1 MSDKNKKHHHNYFD
15 MFVELVDFNCQAAIN
30 LHATFNSYD
39 PSTLKEKMQYLHTI
53 EHAADMRKHE
63 LLRLLAAEFIPPIER
78 EDIVL
83 LANEIDNVTDAIEDV
98 LMRMYMFNLPVVSED
113 AINFSTLIVKCCEA
127 LKRAMEEFRNFKKS
141 TLIHNYI
148 IEVNGLEE
156 EADKLYCESV
166 HRLFSQKDIL
176 PAELFGWSQTFDRLE
191 KCCDSCEHVCTVIE
205 SVIMTNS

>member
-1 MSDKNKKHHHNYFD
+1 MADTKKKNHNNYFD

-30 LHATFNSYD
+30 LHATLNNYD
-39 PSTLKEKMQYLHTI
+39 VDSLKEKMEFLHKI
-53 EHAADMRKHE
+53 EHGADMRKHE

-78 EDIVL
+78 DDIVS

-98 LMRMYMFNLPVVSED
+98 LMRMYMFNLPSIRED
-113 AINFSTLIVKCCEA
+113 ALNFSTLIVKCCES

-156 EADKLYCESV
+156 EADTLYCESV
-166 HRLFSQKDIL
+166 HRLFSEKDL
-176 PAELFGWSQTFDRLE
+176 NPVEVFGWSQTFDRLE
-191 KCCDSCEHVCTVIE
+191 KCCDSCEHVCTVVE
-205 SVIMTNS
+205 GVIMTNS